1 MYNDCCVLC
10 YGAKCIIFLLTSKF
24 VNKFY
29 SSDSGIL
36 IKSVFF
42 LVMVELC
49 DLLVFIGV

>member
-1 MYNDCCVLC
+1 MIVVYFAMVQNVL
-10 YGAKCIIFLLTSKF
+10 FLLTSKF

-29 SSDSGIL
+29 SSDSGIM